1 MKITNVFFIFY
12 AWKVVHNYRILVFIY
27 IFISKKKKY
36 LLIWIDIAKQN
47 IYKKVHKLKLRQDMK
62 RKNEQEIIISKY
74 NIIPELTLMFKVW
87 MERSTFINVPVMN

>member
-1 MKITNVFFIFY
+1 MFFSYSMRERLYTTIEFLY
-12 AWKVVHNYRILVFIY
+12 SY
-27 IFISKKKKY
+27 ISSYPKKKKY

-47 IYKKVHKLKLRQDMK
+47 IYKQVHKLKLRQDMK
-62 RKNEQEIIISKY
+62 SKNEQEIIISKY